1 MKRKRRVLLSW
12 ALAFAA
18 FAVVGTKVFFPYH
31 RPVAIGLFALS
42 WIPFLLAFRDKAVPV
57 ARRGAPL
64 AALLRGNAG
73 RIGWAAGLC
82 ALAYAAVILFPV
94 EHSALTG
101 KSAEE
106 LAAMMRTD
114 LRVLV
119 TLDDN
124 LTSALDAV
132 TAEPLLRQRGG
143 HLDAGA
149 RQRARELWAGYIEAA
164 YELEVIQE
172 RYRTFYQVPYWKL
185 PEEHASAFCLAFA
198 AFIAEYRAAFRV
210 VALAGDDPVVAQVLD
225 EGDPALGL
233 PQGTFRRFQQEMTKH
248 QNLLRLA
255 AGRAYYPLV
264 RRHVAGHDD
273 LMSRLDRAVAEVES
287 AFAGRLDFLVDSP
300 LDTLEATAADA
311 WLPVQKQVALGL
323 SHIRVADREN
333 FISPAAAAKLVTML
347 EPGDILLQRRNMY
360 ATNLGIPGFW
370 PHAALYLGTP
380 EGLDAFFEGEVPG
393 GQSATGFL
401 GSAIPG
407 ALERMAGLD
416 PDGYPLRVIEA
427 IAPGVVLTSLERSAN
442 ADSLAVLRPRLP
454 RAAKLLAA
462 AAALEHL
469 GKPYDYNFDFSTDQQ
484 LVCSELVCKAYE
496 AAGEGLRF
504 ETVTVNGRP
513 LFPPNRF
520 AEKFALEAGRADR
533 ELDFVAF
540 LDGSEATRSVSHRDE
555 HEFCRSWKRP
565 KWFVL
570 AN

>member
-12 ALAFAA
+12 VLAFLA

-42 WIPFLLAFRDKAVPV
+42 WVPFLLAFRDKAGAV
-57 ARRGAPL
+57 ARRGAGL
-64 AALLRGNAG
+64 AKSLRGHAG

-94 EHSALTG
+94 ERSALAG
-101 KSAEE
+101 KSADE
-106 LAAMMRTD
+106 LAEMMRSD
-114 LRVLV
+114 LQVLT

-132 TAEPLLRQRGG
+132 TAEPLLVRDGG
-143 HLDAGA
+143 NLDARA
-149 RQRARELWAGYIEAA
+149 RQRARELWAGYIQAA
-164 YELEVIQE
+164 YELEVVQE
-172 RYRTFYQVPYWKL
+172 RYRTFYQLPYWKL
-185 PEEHASAFCLAFA
+185 PRQHASAFGLAFA
-198 AFIAEYRAAFRV
+198 AIVAEYRAAFRV
-210 VALAGDDPVVAQVLD
+210 VGLVGEDPVVVQVLD
-225 EGDPALGL
+225 EGDPVLG
-233 PQGTFRRFQQEMTKH
+233 
-248 QNLLRLA
+248 
-255 AGRAYYPLV
+255 
-264 RRHVAGHDD
+264 
-273 LMSRLDRAVAEVES
+273 
-287 AFAGRLDFLVDSP
+287 
-300 LDTLEATAADA
+300 
-311 WLPVQKQVALGL
+311 
-323 SHIRVADREN
+323 
-333 FISPAAAAKLVTML
+333 FISPAAAAELALVL

-380 EGLDAFFEGEVPG
+380 EVLDEFFEGEAPG
-393 GQSATGFL
+393 GEAATAFL
-401 GSAIPG
+401 GAMNPG
-407 ALERMAGLD
+407 LLERMGGRDAEGF
-416 PDGYPLRVIEA
+416 PLRVIEA

-454 RAAKLLAA
+454 KGAKLLAA

-496 AAGEGLRF
+496 AAGDGLRF

-520 AEKFALEAGRADR
+520 AEKFALESGREDR
-533 ELDFVAF
+533 ELDLVVF
-540 LDGSEATRSVSHRDE
+540 LDGSEATRSVRLCDE
-555 HEFCRSWKRP
+555 YEFCRSWRRP